1 MIAGNED
8 SERRLRIGL
17 PVIVADRCIEDDQ
30 RGRAL
35 LPGNPMDRHMLRI
48 GQKLLQQD
56 DRAKRLAGKRLDG
69 VLDRHAGCVGPEV
82 RRRMWRR
89 MP

>member
-1 MIAGNED
+1 
-8 SERRLRIGL
+8 
-17 PVIVADRCIEDDQ
+17 
-30 RGRAL
+30 
-35 LPGNPMDRHMLRI
+35 MDLYMFRI
-48 GQKLLQQD
+48 GQKLLQQND
-56 DRAKRLAGKRLDG
+56 VGQRLAGERFDD